1 MLAFLSYFF
10 PSLAPRI
17 TETAI
22 IARRRRRYIDYDMTQ
37 ITTPTTEPFAIPPG
51 LEKAWKQLERKNNT
65 FLSTTSSGG
74 ALVQS
79 DAIETVAEYWVSTLF
94 PCRCSVSDCFQASVP
109 DERLLVSRPVR
120 VLHCEAR
127 EHREQG

>member
-1 MLAFLSYFF
+1 MLVFLSYFF

-22 IARRRRRYIDYDMTQ
+22 IARCRRYIDYDMTQ
-37 ITTPTTEPFAIPPG
+37 ITTPTTELFAIPPG
-51 LEKAWKQLERKNNT
+51 LEKAWKVLECKNNT
-65 FLSTTSSGG
+65 FLSTTSNDG

-94 PCRCSVSDCFQASVP
+94 PF
-109 DERLLVSRPVR
+109 L
-120 VLHCEAR
+120 
-127 EHREQG
+127 

>member
-22 IARRRRRYIDYDMTQ
+22 LTRHRRYIDYDMTQ
-37 ITTPTTEPFAIPPG
+37 ITTSTTELFAIPPG
-51 LEKAWKQLERKNNT
+51 LEKVWKVLERKNNM

-79 DAIETVAEYWVSTLF
+79 DAIETAAEYWVSTLF
-94 PCRCSVSDCFQASVP
+94 SV
-109 DERLLVSRPVR
+109 LLFRF
-120 VLHCEAR
+120 
-127 EHREQG
+127 